1 MIQPSMPLEPVLH
14 KLQELGDGDL
24 LRGMLQAVM
33 QACINLEA
41 TEKIGA
47 ERYQR
52 NEGVRT
58 TRRNGVRPRELD
70 TRVGKLNLQ
79 IPKLR
84 NGSFF
89 PSLLEPRRMAEKAL
103 LSVIQEA
110 WISGVSTRSID
121 NIVEAMGLDAMDKS
135 KVSRICEELSERVQL
150 FRERPLTG
158 DYVYIWLDATYL
170 KVRDDGRVRGKA
182 FIIAIGL
189 NAAGEREVLGFTLG
203 HAESYES
210 WLEFLRSL
218 VSRGLA
224 PPLLAISDAHEG
236 LRKAIQAVFGGTSWQ
251 RCLVHFMRNVLSQVS
266 KAQQPMVSAA
276 VRQIYFAP
284 IKQPHGALS
293 GRLRPSSRNS
303 CQGWP
308 RSFYPKAR
316 TP

>member
-121 NIVEAMGLDAMDKS
+121 NIVEAMG
-135 KVSRICEELSERVQL
+135 
-150 FRERPLTG
+150 
-158 DYVYIWLDATYL
+158 
-170 KVRDDGRVRGKA
+170 
-182 FIIAIGL
+182 
-189 NAAGEREVLGFTLG
+189 
-203 HAESYES
+203 
-210 WLEFLRSL
+210 
-218 VSRGLA
+218 
-224 PPLLAISDAHEG
+224 
-236 LRKAIQAVFGGTSWQ
+236 
-251 RCLVHFMRNVLSQVS
+251 
-266 KAQQPMVSAA
+266 
-276 VRQIYFAP
+276 FAS
-284 IKQPHGALS
+284 HGVV
-293 GRLRPSSRNS
+293 
-303 CQGWP
+303 
-308 RSFYPKAR
+308 
-316 TP
+316 